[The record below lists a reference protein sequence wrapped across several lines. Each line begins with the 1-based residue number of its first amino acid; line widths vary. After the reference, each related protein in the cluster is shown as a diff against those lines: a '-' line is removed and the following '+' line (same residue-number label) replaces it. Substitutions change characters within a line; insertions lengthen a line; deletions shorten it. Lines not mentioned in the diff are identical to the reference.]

1 MANSTSRGRK
11 RASLGSKKEVSPGVW
26 QVRVSV
32 GYRPDGGQRRVT
44 EYVHGDE
51 RDADTAIL
59 RLAASMRKNVNLG
72 RGTDLD
78 TYFWVQFAPGRRAST
93 TRANAETCESVYRCH
108 IGPGTFAHESRN
120 VDLHDLEVRPI
131 DGCGDDAT
139 PADHDAV
146 TVDLNHVVGA

>member
-1 MANSTSRGRK
+1 M
-11 RASLGSKKEVSPGVW
+11 W

-93 TRANAETCESVYRCH
+93 TRANAETCGASTGATSVRTSAG
-108 IGPGTFAHESRN
+108 GPWTRSTTGRSSAGSH
-120 VDLHDLEVRPI
+120 
-131 DGCGDDAT
+131 AT
-139 PADHDAV
+139 SPER
-146 TVDLNHVVGA
+146 